1 MVIDA
6 TLTGIAL
13 AAGGGFAL
21 GEIFG
26 RRLFSNL
33 NALAHSLE
41 ARVGSLERGV
51 TGAGGAAGQHAISVH
66 AIAVEKHAAAVE
78 KLAAAVDKH
87 AIAVDKH
94 AVAIDDHGAA
104 TVAAA
109 VERHAAANHAESPA
123 ARA

>member
-1 MVIDA
+1 MIIDA

-21 GEIFG
+21 GAIFG
-26 RRLFSNL
+26 RRLFSDL
-33 NALAHSLE
+33 DALAHSLE
-41 ARVGSLERGV
+41 ARVGALEH
-51 TGAGGAAGQHAISVH
+51 AAAGAAGQHAVAVH

-87 AIAVDKH
+87 AA
-94 AVAIDDHGAA
+94 AIDDHGAA

-109 VERHAAANHAESPA
+109 VERRANPNHAEAPA
-123 ARA
+123 VRA

>member
-41 ARVGSLERGV
+41 ARVGALERGV

-87 AIAVDKH
+87 A
-94 AVAIDDHGAA
+94 VAIDDHGAA

-109 VERHAAANHAESPA
+109 VERHAAANHAEAPA